1 MVKVDLVVH
10 NAQVYS
16 SGTVFHGG
24 IAIANEKIV
33 DVCADDYLPEAYR
46 EIDAQ
51 NRLLLPGIVDTHVHV
66 RDPGHIERG
75 DFESESAAA
84 ANAA

>member
-33 DVCADDYLPEAYR
+33 DVCADDYLLCLSLQR
-46 EIDAQ
+46 QVIILQ
-51 NRLLLPGIVDTHVHV
+51 NLLTRTG
-66 RDPGHIERG
+66 G
-75 DFESESAAA
+75 
-84 ANAA
+84 